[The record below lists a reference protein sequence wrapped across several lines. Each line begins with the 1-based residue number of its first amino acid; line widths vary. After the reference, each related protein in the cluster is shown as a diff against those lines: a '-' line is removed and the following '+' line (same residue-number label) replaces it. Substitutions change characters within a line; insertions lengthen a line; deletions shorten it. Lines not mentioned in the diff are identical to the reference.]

1 MSDLNEV
8 GARDGW
14 RCWLCDE
21 PVDPEASV
29 NADRGPS
36 VDSGAAGKAGASK
49 GKRGSAGGERLAHR
63 SCNTQK
69 GKIAPVVPWSAE
81 LFVVDPAPIV
91 ATVDRLTRKGGQEV
105 VARCPTRSDA
115 DEAAAWLLD
124 RLSRFAPDLA
134 LSTQVDEGGG
144 QYLLKLRTP

>member
-8 GARDGW
+8 GERDGW

-21 PVDPEASV
+21 SVDPDGSV

-36 VDSGAAGKAGASK
+36 VDSAGVQK
-49 GKRGSAGGERLAHR
+49 GKKGGAGIERLAHR
-63 SCNTQK
+63 SCNTKK
-69 GKIAPVVPWSAE
+69 GKVAPVVPWSPD

-105 VARCPTRSDA
+105 VARCPTKDDA
-115 DEAAAWLLD
+115 DQAAAWLLD
-124 RLSRFAPDLA
+124 RLTRFAPDLA
-134 LSTQVDEGGG
+134 VTTKVEPGGG
-144 QYLLKLRTP
+144 QFLLVLRAG